1 MSDSSHYYHEF
12 EEDRNY
18 IRDAITGDPRTAS
31 LADMYISLVK
41 LKSEEPFRLNHF
53 SLIQNIETDIIV
65 LIENLIDVSPTTKC
79 SVKQYLDE
87 LY

>member
-18 IRDAITGDPRTAS
+18 IRDAITGDPRAAS
-31 LADMYISLVK
+31 LADMYISLVN
-41 LKSEEPFRLNHF
+41 LKSKEPFHLNHF
-53 SLIQNIETDIIV
+53 SLIQNIETGIIV

>member
-1 MSDSSHYYHEF
+1 MSDLSHYYHEF
-12 EEDRNY
+12 EEDKRY
-18 IRDAITGDPRTAS
+18 IADAITRDKRAVS
-31 LADMYISLVK
+31 LVEMFISLTR

-53 SLIQNIETDIIV
+53 SLIQNIETGIIV